1 MADEKPKEKKTK
13 EKEAAPKRVDVA
25 EAAAAVDAIVGAATT
40 GTGEEIAPVKKVKVK
55 MSKHVPIGI
64 VFIRATFNNT
74 LVSITDMKGQVIA
87 WSSSGR
93 GGFKGSKKSTAYA
106 ATMAAQD
113 AARQALNFGLQE
125 VEVRVQGPGAGRES
139 AIRAVQ
145 AAGINI
151 TSIRDI
157 TPIPHNGCRSP
168 KRRRV

>member
-1 MADEKPKEKKTK
+1 MAEEKTK
-13 EKEAAPKRVDVA
+13 EKKSKEEAPKRVDVA
-25 EAAAAVDAIVGAATT
+25 EAAAAVDAVVSG
-40 GTGEEIAPVKKVKVK
+40 GEEAAPAKKVKVK
-55 MSKHVPIGI
+55 THKHVPIGI

-74 LVSITDMKGQVIA
+74 LVSITDMKGQVVA

-113 AARQALNFGLQE
+113 AARQALNFGMQE

-151 TSIRDI
+151 TAIRDI
-157 TPIPHNGCRSP
+157 TPMPHNGCRAP

>member
-1 MADEKPKEKKTK
+1 MSEEKAKEQKPKQE
-13 EKEAAPKRVDVA
+13 APKRVDVA
-25 EAAAAVDAIVGAATT
+25 EAAAAVDAIAGGAEAA
-40 GTGEEIAPVKKVKVK
+40 APAKKVKIK
-55 MSKHVPIGI
+55 THKHVPVGI

-113 AARQALNFGLQE
+113 AARQAMNFGLQE
-125 VEVRVQGPGAGRES
+125 VEVRVQGPGSGRES

-145 AAGINI
+145 AAGLNI
-151 TSIRDI
+151 TAIRDI
-157 TPIPHNGCRSP
+157 TPMPHNGCRPP